1 LFGPGCHPW
10 IRLSLSTRYQPY
22 TDAERSASMVL
33 RSFRT
38 RDHEFLAASDFEWTG
53 GHFRTAP
60 GQTTRWWNRLK
71 AWMRREALA
80 LPTMDPRVTFWAF
93 PFALALLKRGVPY
106 YSRNWPLDEA
116 IRNASVSSPR

>member
-1 LFGPGCHPW
+1 
-10 IRLSLSTRYQPY
+10 
-22 TDAERSASMVL
+22 MVL
-33 RSFRT
+33 HSFRT
-38 RDHEFLAASDFEWTG
+38 RDHEFLAASDVEWTG

-80 LPTMDPRVTFWAF
+80 L
-93 PFALALLKRGVPY
+93 LKRGVPY

-116 IRNASVSSPR
+116 IRNASVSSPRQPMIVPGDRTAASGR